1 MEEPETSDTENNTKH
16 EEFVENVLS
25 LTKPPRIKKP
35 SRTEPTVKVSE
46 YDLVRSITGTKGAVH
61 VHDLT
66 SVLRHK
72 TNHVELG
79 KKIKKTEKKAKTL
92 PKPLEKPQ
100 AEKIKRAVGY
110 EKTKQEL
117 DKWEAVVTANR
128 ASLNLQFPLETNLNF
143 SEENDKSKYEFRIKS
158 DLQKKLEEI
167 DNKYEVVVVE
177 PKLDKKFPMTL
188 REIMKRRE
196 EAAKMRA
203 HQSYKEAK
211 ARRQNKI
218 KSKKYH
224 RIQKREKMKQQMKEF
239 ELLQRSDPEAALK
252 KLEDIE
258 KARIEER
265 FSLRHKSTG
274 QWARNKQ
281 IRAKYDKEV
290 CLICCLFVL
299 LISYVLFCF
308 VESSGFGATVIN
320 QQGFDTKN

>member
-1 MEEPETSDTENNTKH
+1 MDENSGIDDNSKH
-16 EEFVENVLS
+16 EELIENVLS

-35 SRTEPTVKVSE
+35 SRTEPTVRVSE
-46 YDLVRSITGTKGAVH
+46 YDLVRSIAGRNSAVR

-66 SVLRHK
+66 SVLKHK
-72 TNHVELG
+72 TSHVELG
-79 KKIKKTEKKAKTL
+79 KKVKKAGRTAKTL

-110 EKTKQEL
+110 EKTRQEL
-117 DKWEAVVTANR
+117 DKWEPVITANR
-128 ASLNLQFPLETNLNF
+128 ASLNLTFPLNTNVNF
-143 SEENDKSKYEFRIKS
+143 GQEDKSKYEFRVKS
-158 DLQKKLEEI
+158 ELQKKLEEVE
-167 DNKYEVVVVE
+167 NKYEVHVVE
-177 PKLDKKFPMTL
+177 MEEEKKFPMTL
-188 REIMKRRE
+188 EEIMERRR

-239 ELLQRSDPEAALK
+239 ELLQKTDPEAALK
-252 KLEDIE
+252 KLEEIE
-258 KARIEER
+258 KARVEER

-274 QWARNKQ
+274 QWAKNKQ

-290 CLICCLFVL
+290 IIIGKFCWK
-299 LISYVLFCF
+299 YNVLFF
-308 VESSGFGATVIN
+308 FRVGKYWHN
-320 QQGFDTKN
+320 N